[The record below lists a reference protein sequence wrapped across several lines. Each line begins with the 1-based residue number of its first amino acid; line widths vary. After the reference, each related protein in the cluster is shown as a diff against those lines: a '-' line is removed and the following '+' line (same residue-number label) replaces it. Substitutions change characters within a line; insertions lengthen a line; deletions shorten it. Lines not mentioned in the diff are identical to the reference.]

1 MRKNWLIDRRTCLKG
16 LGVALALPLL
26 ETMGWA
32 ETPKT
37 GAYKPPVRL
46 GWMFMPCGVN
56 PATFWPKDEKDWA
69 TNLSPTLEP
78 LRPFFD
84 DVLLLD
90 GINNEVG
97 FGAPHAIELCSWL
110 TAESPN
116 RDKRDQINI
125 APSAD
130 QIAANHLGLYT
141 ALPSLELACKPD
153 GPGSEIRQE
162 GLTNRY
168 YQTVSFRTATQPLP
182 MERSPAEVYKRLFA
196 SRQSTPKKKGNGPG
210 VDAKQ
215 FAADGGAADE
225 SSSLDR
231 SMLDL
236 VRENA
241 GELRKRVSV
250 DDQHRLDDY
259 LDSVSSLEKRVGA
272 IERQQ
277 VEAAKEKAA
286 GGSSKGP
293 SSIQRSPPLDV
304 KIPTGNMK
312 LSEHIKVMGDLMIL
326 AFQTDITRVG
336 TLITSHDHGNKYPEA
351 LGGAFDHHHPL
362 SHHEGKKENLDKIS
376 KIDRFHIEQFAYL
389 IGRMKSLKEGPGTLL
404 DNVIFSW
411 GNGLGD
417 GMSHSL
423 KRLPTV
429 IAGKG
434 GGTIRSGR
442 YVPNIKGHQGDLLTG
457 ILARAGVPMN
467 KPIGRGTKMLAEL
480 S

>member
-32 ETPKT
+32 ETPKKS
-37 GAYKPPVRL
+37 GGYKAPVRL

-56 PATFWPKDEKDWA
+56 QETFWPKDEKDWA
-69 TNLSPTLEP
+69 ANLSPALQS

-84 DVLLLD
+84 NILLLD

-110 TAESPN
+110 TAEAPN

-130 QIAANHLGLYT
+130 QIAAAHLGLYT

-196 SRQSTPKKKGNGPG
+196 SRQSTPKKKGGPS

-215 FAADGGAADE
+215 FSAPGGAADDE
-225 SSSLDR
+225 SSLDR
-231 SMLDL
+231 SMLDQ

-241 GELRKRVSV
+241 GELRSRISV
-250 DDQHRLDDY
+250 DDQHQLDDY
-259 LDSVSSLEKRVGA
+259 LDSVRSLEKRVGA

-277 VEAAKEKAA
+277 SEAAKENAA
-286 GGSSKGP
+286 GGTSKGP
-293 SSIQRSPPLDV
+293 ASIPRSPPLDV
-304 KIPTGNMK
+304 KVPAGSVK
-312 LSEHIKVMGDLMIL
+312 WQEHVKVMGDLMIL
-326 AFQTDITRVG
+326 AFQSDITRVG
-336 TLITSHDHGNKYPEA
+336 TLIPSHDHGISYEEFGYQN
-351 LGGAFDHHHPL
+351 HHYV
-362 SHHEGKKENLDKIS
+362 SHHEKRTKKDFLEVIS
-376 KIDRFHIEQFAYL
+376 KIDRLNIDLFAYL
-389 IGRMKSLKEGPGTLL
+389 VGRMKSLKEGSGTLL
-404 DNVIFSW
+404 DNVIFTW
-411 GNGLGD
+411 GAGLGD
-417 GMSHSL
+417 GDSHTM

-429 IAGKG
+429 IAGGG

-442 YVPNIKGHQGDLLTG
+442 YVPNVKGHQGDLLTG
-457 ILARAGVPMN
+457 ILARAGVPMS
-467 KPIGRGTKMLAEL
+467 KPVGRGTKMLAEL